1 MGNQRHSG
9 FNGVKLMAVTIK
21 EENET
26 EVLLKIDNGDFKK
39 MREVLQRWNFKDE
52 QAFLRFVVSALLE
65 TEDTKI
71 GIFDKGILIPII
83 PAKHSLKD

>member
-1 MGNQRHSG
+1 
-9 FNGVKLMAVTIK
+9 MAVAIK
-21 EENET
+21 EKNDKE
-26 EVLLKIDNGDFKK
+26 LILKIDNGDYKK
-39 MREVLQRWNFKDE
+39 MTEVLQRWNFKDE

-71 GIFDKGILIPII
+71 GIIDKGILIPII